1 MVLSLF
7 ATKGYS
13 AHQKGVEIL
22 YQCLGGTQYEI
33 TVMFYH
39 DCTNGIGAPSETNI
53 STGTRFTY
61 SNNCSQPS
69 PAKSFKLINPGGT
82 EISQVCPTATTSCD
96 NNVTYDVEGVNLY
109 IYRDTVSL
117 AASCTWDL
125 AFSLCCRD
133 AQNNVQGSPVFFV
146 NSQIKTVNSA
156 CNSSPILTAEPA
168 PYVCTN
174 TPFILS
180 LGAFDPDGDSLT
192 FQFAEGK
199 SGATSIVTYAGLF
212 LFDEPIDS
220 ITPYAPNLN
229 INPNNG
235 DISIYPTTAGKYMIV
250 VQINEY
256 DRNTKLLKGFVKRD
270 FSVSVDNCGSNSAP
284 SVKAN
289 GVKNINSFGSIEDS
303 TTINTLPINGTLCFD
318 LEFEDLNTLDTL
330 SITSNI
336 TAILGA
342 SATLT
347 QIGINPVTATICW
360 PLNGVAAGTYT
371 INVVGRDDNCPVNSS
386 VSLNIDVKVGS
397 DVTIS
402 SNSGLAFTA
411 VLETCNGSGDGSLQ
425 ANFNG
430 GVGPFKYEWYE
441 GSTLLP
447 DSTQAL
453 SNPVVGGFYSFIVV
467 DKFNNKTSLRSPFHN
482 YQATPPIFVSGETSS
497 PASCNGA
504 CDGSILIGTV
514 SGGTTS
520 SSGITAFSYNWDNTT
535 DTTNN
540 PTGLCAGNY
549 SVTITDDNN
558 CPIIRSFSINSP
570 PLFTAFI
577 SDSIDV
583 LCRGNSTGELKVAA
597 DVANCGAVSAFCTT
611 PDLDTIGTGT
621 STNGLFDYPSPYG
634 LVFLNT
640 RQQYLYTA
648 SELTSFGLTEGKIS
662 GVDFFV
668 TQSFSAPSTLSNFS
682 IKMGCSSKDTLDT
695 WETSLNV
702 VLDPQNYSLSQF
714 FSSSWLSH
722 NLDRSFVW
730 DGSSNIVVEVAYS
743 VPSSLLNAQVS
754 YTTTTFNSS
763 AIYYNSDTS
772 DASVSTLITGRSKNR
787 PNVRFSNCPNIY
799 TYKWSHDG
807 VLNDSVASGLPSG
820 NYSVILTNENGCKDT
835 VAAGIQQPDS
845 TFKFVFTDSTSL
857 ICNDDT
863 NGSVTLTPKNGLA
876 PYRFQW
882 PSGVITSSTSDSIS
896 VNLRGDSIYT
906 ITVLDT
912 NQCTQTRTFSL
923 KNPPELDPTFTI
935 VKNIICSGDSSG
947 RVKINTPTGVAPFHY
962 QWSPNVDYLGTDS
975 STAINIVAGVRYTIT
990 VTDDE
995 NCSDTVGF
1003 ELNLPDGII
1012 PTVTSS
1018 ADVNCFGDTDGIAT
1032 ITPTNGSAVF
1042 NYQWIPAA
1050 NANTTGATSTAT
1062 DLVPNINYKVIVIDG
1077 NSCKDSIL
1085 NVSINQPTLL
1095 QANFVDSTDAL
1106 CFGAANGTA
1115 RIVPT
1120 GGTKTYSYSWSHD
1133 GTVTDSIATNL
1144 PKGRHVVTITDSK
1157 TCEVQDSVNI
1167 GEPAANMV
1175 ANINIIEDVTCKGFL
1190 DGFLSVKVTGG
1201 KRNYN
1206 YTWKRGSTT
1215 VQTDSF
1221 ASNLIAGEYI
1231 VNIIDNQTCTASDT
1245 MTLTEPDSLKATV
1258 ANVQTLDCFGDND
1271 ASIEVTPSGGTKPYT
1286 YLWNTTPAQTDS
1298 VAIGLSG
1305 SFAGISYQVVL
1316 TDSNGQCQDSITQII
1331 TQPTD
1336 VVISKADSSNV
1347 ECFGSNEGS
1356 ARVIVSGG
1364 SPGYSFLWNT
1374 TPTQTDS
1381 NATNLIA
1388 GTYKVVVTDQGT
1400 CKDSTTFIIDQPTA
1414 VITGNFFD
1422 LDSVTCNGA
1431 SNGSATYSARGGTEP
1446 YKYTWSGGT
1455 GTINDSITTGLGPG
1469 QVTISVTDNNN
1480 CPVKLDTAQLT
1491 EPDPIFASFV
1501 KKIDAG
1507 CKGGNAGSITA
1518 RVTSGDAPFIFRWSN
1533 GTGGLNDSTV
1543 TGLLMGAISV
1553 TIKSAADTTCFIT
1566 INETITDNPAIGVVV
1581 DSVKNTSC
1589 NGLSDGFI
1597 AVHGIG
1603 GDGTYIYSWT
1613 PNNAVTDSFASGL
1626 SAATNYTIS
1635 ITNAAGCAPA
1645 DTAITLSQPNAI
1657 VLTKV
1662 DSSNVSCFGNNDGK
1676 ARISVT
1682 GGTANYSYAWSTSPI
1697 QTNDSATS
1705 LAVGVYEVIV
1715 TDANLCADSL
1725 EFNIEQPVQ
1734 AIIATSKIDSTLKCF
1749 GDNDAVIRVSPKGGT
1764 LPYSYNW
1771 SHNITLNDS
1780 VATGLGTGTYI
1791 VEVSDSNDCTG
1802 GLDTIT
1808 IVQPN
1813 PILGTLVIDSNVSCF
1828 GLSDGGLSIASI
1840 TGGTAPYRYLW
1851 SGGTAPLNDSIITG
1865 LASGGY
1871 AVTITD
1877 TNNCSVSITDTIVE
1891 PTKLVTSLFSPPIIP
1906 GFSYIGERNDQYIY
1920 FSATA
1925 LPWAQARQACLN
1937 VGGDLLVIKD
1947 TADNNY
1953 FSTIFPSSSWIGLYQ
1968 DTASPMYSEPSGGWF
1983 WVDATPLTF
1992 SNWGPGEPNHWF
2004 GPANPENHGQ
2014 FVSSGFWNDI
2024 PGTETNQFGMVINKG
2039 NFDLSDVSCNGLN
2052 DGFASFNAGGGVAPY
2067 SYSWNNGDLDSLA
2080 ENLNVGSYFVTITD
2094 KNGCELLDTAILT
2107 EPDVLIATIADS
2119 TDESCVG
2126 LNDGSAKVAWT
2137 GGNGNVNYLWS
2148 NNTTDSI
2155 ADSLTS
2161 TTYGVRVKDFKGCK
2175 DSIQVTIDAAN
2186 AINLAVTKLSDINC
2200 FGENNGSVKGLA
2212 SGGSGTL
2219 SYAWNGGTV
2228 SNDTLV
2234 TDLSLGFIK
2243 VSVSDTNN
2251 CIKQDSIEIFQPS
2264 DITVSFTID
2273 TIPLCLD
2280 SNGQITVNVDGGTQ
2294 FSSLPY
2300 RYYWLDDLLDTLNPQ
2315 PSDSIAS
2322 NLKPLAYTL
2331 VVEDSNSCRQ
2341 TKLLPLN
2348 SLDGPV
2354 ITLDTII
2361 DAVCQNGT
2369 DGEIQISA
2377 TGGAPF
2383 DFLWLPDSTNLEDPV
2398 GLDSGSYT
2406 VQVTDTNDCPA
2417 FKTYGVT
2424 DGNQFFTSMLSS
2436 QVLCYGDSTGNAL
2449 LITLGTVGPYS
2460 YLWNR
2465 GDTGVLPLPPALP
2478 LVQIDS
2484 GRINLPP
2491 GFVKVIVTDGRG
2503 CSQADSVFI
2512 VEPSKVQSTMVL
2524 KNDLNCFGDSTA
2536 ILTSRV
2542 TGGTQPYF
2550 MSWTTIPFLPPVP
2563 TPVKYDSTKS
2573 NLPTGLYLVQISDTT
2588 QCSIN
2593 DTILISQPDSLTL
2606 TETGFT
2612 DIGCA
2617 GGADAMYSVELTG
2630 GTKPYSFIWSKGNG
2644 TATDSASN
2652 LIDTTF
2658 VEVIVD
2664 DKNNCGPKTLS
2675 KILSE
2680 PDLIQLALEMDS
2692 VSCFGDSNGIVTAH
2706 VTGGNG
2712 NYIYTWSN
2720 GVATFSDSIAD
2731 SLAIGQ
2737 VILSVTDTNG
2747 CVAVIDSIDVLQPE
2761 LFTANIIVIDSIDCF
2776 ADSLASAKVQFS
2788 GGNGVVSY
2796 SWSGAPSIND
2806 SLETGLYAGT
2816 FIATLTDNKSCEVKD
2831 TLILD
2836 QPSLLQARLD
2846 SLVNP
2851 SCAGDSNG
2859 QVLLKTFGGTKPYR
2873 YDWGTIIVT
2882 DSLKSDVLDGGFT
2895 VTVRD
2900 DNGCFV
2906 ELDSSLL
2913 EPLVLIPNYFVVNQ
2927 PTCLKDTGIII
2938 ALYSGGTRFNGTLGY
2953 RYTWM
2958 DNNKDTLNPSVN
2970 DSIITGLGTGQ
2981 YYLAIEDSNGCIDT
2995 SFQTLNASDGPVVYA
3010 DSVKNPTCVGFTNGA
3025 IFISDSNG
3033 TAPITYSWS
3042 TTGDTT
3048 KNLINV
3054 GQGTFT
3060 LTATDSFGCQGF
3072 EVRTLLDPAPIS
3084 IQFIDTINESCIGND
3099 GSVRAK
3105 VSGGRQ
3111 PYTYSWNTF
3120 PPQTD
3125 TIAIGLIAGFVE
3137 LTVND
3142 SAGICVFVDSVL
3154 IKSTSTLSAAFVDSV
3169 DVSCFGDANG
3179 SAAVQVTGGV
3189 KPYNYV
3195 WSYGTGGTADSAST
3209 GLIAGTV
3216 SVTITDQQIGC
3227 APLII
3232 SQVIGSPSKLSF
3244 IIDTI
3249 SASCGNSDGQ
3259 LIALGSGGT
3268 LPYTYQWLDNA
3279 KLAIGQTNDTAS
3291 NLLAGLYYL
3300 AAADT
3305 MGCLDTSNQAIN
3317 SIGGPS
3323 LLSIVTNTTLI
3334 GSCDG
3339 AINLNITTVGS
3350 GVDSILWSSGDTNQ
3364 NISNKCAGAF
3374 SVTVIDSAGCS
3385 TSLTDTIYGPPPG
3398 PAVIL
3403 VSSFDST
3410 NCDTSICSGRAFT
3423 LAIGGTGP
3431 LTYKWSSDPVNDT
3444 LFEVSNL
3451 CANTY
3456 YVTVT
3461 DSIGVSAIDTVIIP
3475 IPGFIQFLGANIS
3488 DVVCFGDSTG
3498 KIGLNIIGGAT
3509 PYVYS
3514 WSSNSNSTVDSA
3526 VGLASGKYYV
3536 TVTENGGCSAND
3548 SIVVNQNNALVTA
3561 FASVDATCGQAD
3573 GQISATVS
3581 GGISDYTL
3589 TWLNAL
3595 KDSLTPAQ
3603 IGDSAFNLSANF
3615 YHLAVSDSLGCVD
3628 TFLTSISNIGAP
3640 NIVWDTTINAS
3651 TNGVCDGLIQVTIS
3665 SATSAIDSILWLPT
3679 GDTTEDVSGL
3689 CAGIY
3694 KLQVTDTSGCKS
3706 FFTDTITEPAP
3717 IPSLNVVL
3725 TAFDASCDS
3734 VTCNGKI
3741 VASVA
3746 NATGPLTYMWSN
3758 SSNNNDSITN
3768 LCFNKYI
3775 VTITDTTAGI
3785 SAIDSIV
3792 VGVTPSIDSVLL
3804 EGINLSCNN
3813 ASNGQVVVHGKGGV
3827 KPYAYAWSHDTV
3839 LQDSIATTL
3848 SAGTYTV
3855 TITSSSGCYAN
3866 DSIVIT
3872 EPNAIAVSFDT
3883 TNANCGQADGQIS
3896 ATVSGGTPKLNQAYT
3911 LVWLDNNGNA
3921 LSPLQTNDSLKNV
3934 TAGFYKLAVADSTC
3948 SDTVSVVLGNR
3959 GGPTASPNTKAQPSC
3974 SGKSDGAIA
3983 VLIAGGKLPYKYQWT
3998 INGVL
4003 ADTTLNI
4010 LGKSSGNYLL
4020 QITDS
4025 LGCLGFYNDTLI
4037 DPAPIVISTNILS
4050 QVSCNSLCDG
4060 VAIASAANLQGV
4072 PTYVWS
4078 NGEIGPN
4085 TTKLCSGT
4093 NTVSVTDGKTCT
4105 SIDTFN
4111 IIEPSKLA
4119 IDSVKTVEPNCNQ
4132 ANGSIQVFVSGGN
4145 GSYNYKWNGT
4155 TGGSILPNISAASYT
4170 LEIEDSIS
4178 SNCSLNKNIPLSN
4191 INAPSFDIAALGVSC
4206 FNNCD
4211 GEVLI
4216 TNISGKAPI
4225 SIFWPQLNSIKDT
4238 VKNVC
4243 ANNYAVQVTDS
4254 IQCVAVDTITV
4265 TTPIQINA
4273 SPAILSLPDCGQSN
4287 GKVIVQ
4293 NTTGGVPG
4301 NTGYTYSWLD
4311 DAKVPMVPA
4320 NNTDSLVGAPSGQY
4334 YFRIV
4339 DSTLCSAD
4347 ISVNLPNQGAPS
4359 IQFLSKTDA
4368 SCAGINNGSITI
4380 NVIGGTQPYNVLWL
4394 PDSQSTASISNLGA
4408 GTYSL
4413 QVSDSNNCNVGDSY
4427 NIIELKK
4434 LSITPTVLQNMS
4446 CNNVFDGSATVQLT
4460 NATLPLFHSWSNGES
4475 SDTAISLKNGIN
4487 TIVVS
4492 DSNGCSVDT
4501 SVFITSPSAII
4512 LDSTLVTKPNCN
4524 ANNGVIFVNVS
4535 GGSGSYS
4542 YKWSNGG
4549 NASGISN
4556 LFSGIYT
4563 LTVTDG
4569 NTCSEVFTIPL
4580 SDINAPIFA
4589 TAKTDV
4595 LCFGS
4600 CNGSASVSVLSGSNP
4615 FTYNW
4620 TTLLSANDSIANL
4633 CKGVYPIEVT
4643 DKVGCK
4649 AVDTVSIVEPSEI
4662 KVTFSKVLPTCNDS
4676 NGSVTAIVNGGTPFV
4691 NIGYIY
4697 IWHDINGVL
4706 INPPSLT
4713 QTLSNIPSGS
4723 YKLLLVDSL
4732 LATCNDTITVT
4743 LPNNVVPKVTLDNL
4757 TDASCTGICDG
4768 EISLTSV
4775 GATPF
4780 NYLWIQTGDTTEDLT
4795 GLCSG
4800 FYDLQVTDSN
4810 SCIGFEKY
4818 KVDEISNLKSTTSII
4833 SGVTCHNSCNASAT
4847 IDVTGANGLLT
4858 YLWDNGEQTKIAVAL
4873 CEGNHL
4879 VTVTDGGGCNITDTV
4894 IIQNAVPIVIANVN
4908 TVDPACNQN
4917 NGSIALTVN
4926 GGAGS
4931 ISYLWSTGDQT
4942 STINNLVAGTY
4953 NVTILDGNGCFI
4965 TSLISL
4971 SNNAG
4976 PVLFT
4981 SMSNS
4986 QCFGQCD
4993 GTVILDSIIGD
5004 GPFQVKW
5011 PSNGSSA
5018 LNVSGLCDG
5027 VYGLEV
5033 TDSLGCVIVDTF
5045 NIKEPSEI
5053 NATFKLKLATC
5064 ALNDGEIE
5072 ANVVG
5077 GTPKASSYTY
5087 FWLDTALNP
5096 IVPFQN
5102 TAKATGLRGGIY
5114 NLRITDSLGCK
5125 KIEQTAISEIGG
5137 PVILLEGLTH
5147 ASCLGVCD
5155 GQILTRVTPTAT
5167 TTILWYPTGL
5177 TTDDISNICAGNHRI
5192 QATDNAGCVSYADY
5206 DIFGVKS
5213 FTTFV
5218 SSKKD
5223 ASCLNVND
5231 GEIELT
5237 LVGGN
5242 LPFTFGWIGPD
5253 NFSSNI
5259 EDLNNILTGSYTAT
5273 IQDAKGCTDT
5283 ISEKVN
5289 TQFELIVEAGSDTVI
5304 CSGIDSIYLESKINL
5319 LSNYSLIWIDDFGN
5333 TISNQLKPQISPRVG
5348 EVNYIVTANSN
5359 GCISIDTVK
5368 VSTTLFGPVDAGADR
5383 TILNGESTIVGGD
5396 PSGPIDV
5403 DYSWEPFD
5411 LVDNEISPNPN
5422 TNIDETTTLTL
5433 TISGSGG
5440 CVALD
5445 SVTVTVDPNVN
5456 IDEGF
5461 TPNGDGT
5468 NDTWKVKVTEDFPGA
5483 EVEVYTRWGQLVY
5496 KSPIPYIEWD
5506 GTLNGEPLPVGTYY
5520 YVVILNDAANSKPI
5534 TGPLTIVK

>member
-1 MVLSLF
+1 MVFSLF
-7 ATKGYS
+7 ANDGYGAHLKGADIEYKCIS
-13 AHQKGVEIL
+13 GS
-22 YQCLGGTQYEI
+22 QYEV
-33 TVMFYH
+33 TLYYYW
-39 DCTNGIGAPSETNI
+39 DCTPPGLGVATTARANNNFDFTN
-53 STGTRFTY
+53 SCGLT
-61 SNNCSQPS
+61 NPNP
-69 PAKSFKLINPGGT
+69 SFKLINPGGT
-82 EISQVCPTATTSCD
+82 EITQICPSAVSSCT
-96 NNVTYDVEGVNLY
+96 NTVTFDVDGALML
-109 IYRDTVSL
+109 IFKDTVTL
-117 AASCTWDL
+117 ASNCVWNMRYDE
-125 AFSLCCRD
+125 CCRD
-133 AQNNVQGSPVFFV
+133 NKTNISGSPNFSVDA
-146 NSQIKTVNSA
+146 QLRTTVSA
-156 CNSSPILTAEPA
+156 CNTSPAFTSQPA
-168 PYVCTN
+168 PYICQN
-174 TPFILS
+174 SPYIMS
-180 LGAFDPDGDSLT
+180 LGAFDADGDSLV
-192 FQFAEGK
+192 FELAKAETSA
-199 SGATSIVTYAGLF
+199 SGTVTYNAGYDF
-212 LFDEPIDS
+212 ENPIDTL
-220 ITPYAPNLN
+220 TPYAPNLN
-229 INPNNG
+229 INPFNG
-235 DISIYPTTAGKYMIV
+235 DIAVFPVSTGDFTV
-250 VQINEY
+250 VVKIKEY
-256 DRNTKLLKGFVKRD
+256 DRNTKFLKGYIKRD
-270 FSVSVDNCGSNSAP
+270 FALFVVSCASNSTP
-284 SVKAN
+284 NVKAN
-289 GVKNINSFGSIEDS
+289 GAKNINSFGSIEDS

-318 LEFEDLNTLDTL
+318 LEFEDLDASDTL

-336 TAILGA
+336 SAILGA

-347 QIGINPVTATICW
+347 QTGINPVTAKICW

-371 INVVGRDDNCPVNSS
+371 INVVGSDDNCPVNAS
-386 VSLNIDVKVGS
+386 VSVNIDIKVGS

-402 SNSGLAFTA
+402 SNPGLAFTA
-411 VLETCNGSGDGSLQ
+411 ILETCNGSGDGSLQ

-430 GVGPFKYEWYE
+430 GVGPFKYEWYD
-441 GSTLLP
+441 GLTLQV
-447 DSTQAL
+447 DTTQVL
-453 SNPVVGGFYSFIVV
+453 SNPAVGGFYSFKVI
-467 DKFNNKTSLRSPFHN
+467 DKFNNNNSLRSPVHN

-497 PASCNGA
+497 PASCNGV

-549 SVTITDDNN
+549 ALTITDDNN

-570 PLFTAFI
+570 PVFTAFI

-583 LCRGNSTGELKVAA
+583 LCRGMSTGELKVDA
-597 DVANCGAVSAFCTT
+597 DVANCGAVSAFCAT

-648 SELTSFGLTEGKIS
+648 SELTSFGLAEGKIS

-668 TQSFSAPSTLSNFS
+668 TQSFSTPSTLSNFS

-882 PSGVITSSTSDSIS
+882 PSGVIVSSTSDSIS
-896 VNLRGDSIYT
+896 VNLRGDSIYA

-947 RVKINTPTGVAPFHY
+947 RVKINTLTGVAPFHY

-975 STAINIVAGVRYTIT
+975 STAINIVAGIRYTIT

-1032 ITPTNGSAVF
+1032 ITPTNGSAIF

-1050 NANTTGATSTAT
+1050 NANTTGAASTAT

-1095 QANFVDSTDAL
+1095 QANFVDSADAL

-1175 ANINIIEDVTCKGFL
+1175 ANINIIEDVTCKGFS

-1206 YTWKRGSTT
+1206 YTWTT
-1215 VQTDSF
+1215 VPAQTDSF

-1231 VNIIDNQTCTASDT
+1231 VNIIDNQTCTATDT
-1245 MTLTEPDSLKATV
+1245 MIITEPDSLIATITD
-1258 ANVQTLDCFGDND
+1258 VQTLDCFGDNN
-1271 ASIEVTPSGGTKPYT
+1271 ASISVTPSGGTKPYA
-1286 YLWNTTPAQTDS
+1286 YQWNTTPPQTDS
-1298 VAIGLSG
+1298 TAIGLIG
-1305 SFAGISYQVVL
+1305 SVAGISYKVVL
-1316 TDSNGQCQDSITQII
+1316 IDSNNQCSDSATQII

-1336 VVISKADSSNV
+1336 IVITRTDSNGV

-1356 ARVIVSGG
+1356 ARIIASGG
-1364 SPGYSFLWNT
+1364 TPGYSFLWNT
-1374 TPTQTDS
+1374 VPVQTDS

-1388 GTYKVVVTDQGT
+1388 GTYKVVVIDQGT

-1422 LDSVTCNGA
+1422 LDSTTCNGA
-1431 SNGSATYSARGGTEP
+1431 NNGSATYSARGGTEP

-1480 CPVKLDTAQLT
+1480 CPAKLDTAQLT
-1491 EPDPIFASFV
+1491 EPDPISASFV

-1543 TGLLMGAISV
+1543 TSLLAGAISV
-1553 TIKSAADTTCFIT
+1553 TIKSVADTTCVIT
-1566 INETITDNPAIGVVV
+1566 INEIITDNPAIGLVV
-1581 DSVKNTSC
+1581 DSVKNISC

-1645 DTAITLSQPNAI
+1645 DTALTLSQPNAI

-1662 DSSNVSCFGNNDGK
+1662 DSLNVSCFGNSDGK
-1676 ARISVT
+1676 ARISVS
-1682 GGTANYSYAWSTSPI
+1682 GGTPNYSFSWSTTPI
-1697 QTNDSATS
+1697 QTNDSATG
-1705 LAVGVYEVIV
+1705 LALGVYEVIV
-1715 TDANLCADSL
+1715 TDVNSCTDSL
-1725 EFNIEQPVQ
+1725 EFNIEQPGQ
-1734 AIIATSKIDSTLKCF
+1734 AIFVTSKIDSTLKCF

-1791 VEVSDSNDCTG
+1791 VEISDSNDCKG
-1802 GLDTIT
+1802 GLDTIVVDEPNDITAT
-1808 IVQPN
+1808 IIV
-1813 PILGTLVIDSNVSCF
+1813 DSNVTCF
-1828 GLSDGGLSIASI
+1828 GLSDGGMSISGVS
-1840 TGGTAPYRYLW
+1840 GGTAPYRYLW
-1851 SGGTAPLNDSIITG
+1851 SGGAAPLNDSIITG
-1865 LASGGY
+1865 LAAGGY

-1891 PTKLVTSLFSPPIIP
+1891 PTKLVTSLFSPPTIP

-1920 FSATA
+1920 FSATS
-1925 LPWAQARQACLN
+1925 LPWEQARQACLN

-1968 DTASPMYSEPSGGWF
+1968 DTASPLYSEPSGGWF
-1983 WVDATPLTF
+1983 WVDGTSLTF
-1992 SNWGPGEPNHWF
+1992 SNWDTGGPNNAF

-2014 FVSSGFWNDI
+2014 FFVSGFWNDI
-2024 PGTETNQFGMVINKG
+2024 PGTMSNQFGMVINKD
-2039 NFDLSDVSCNGLN
+2039 NFDLKDASCNGLN
-2052 DGFASFNAGGGVAPY
+2052 DGFASFDAGGGVAPY
-2067 SYSWNNGDLDSLA
+2067 FYKWSNGDLDSLA

-2094 KNGCELLDTAILT
+2094 KNGCELLDTAIVT
-2107 EPDVLIATIADS
+2107 EPAELIATIADS

-2126 LNDGSAKVAWT
+2126 LNDGSAIVAWT

-2219 SYAWNGGTV
+2219 SYAWNGGMV

-2234 TDLSLGFIK
+2234 TDLPLGFIK

-2331 VVEDSNSCRQ
+2331 VVEDSNSCPQ
-2341 TKLLPLN
+2341 TKLLLLN

-2354 ITLDTII
+2354 ITADSVV
-2361 DAVCQNGT
+2361 DATCKNGN
-2369 DGEIQISA
+2369 DGRIKITV
-2377 TGGAPF
+2377 TGAGPF
-2383 DFLWLPDSTNLEDPV
+2383 NYLWLPDSTVIEDLT

-2406 VQVTDTNDCPA
+2406 VQVKDTNDCPA
-2417 FKTYGVT
+2417 FETYAVS
-2424 DGNQFFTSMLSS
+2424 DGNQFLTSMLSS
-2436 QVLCYGDSTGNAL
+2436 QVLCNGDSTGNAL
-2449 LITLGTVGPYS
+2449 LLTLGTIGPYS
-2460 YLWNR
+2460 YVWNR

-2512 VEPSKVQSTMVL
+2512 VEPPKIQSTMVL
-2524 KNDLNCFGDSTA
+2524 KNDLNCYGDSTA
-2536 ILTSRV
+2536 TVTSRV

-2573 NLPTGLYLVQISDTT
+2573 SLPTGLYLVQISDTT

-2593 DTILISQPDSLTL
+2593 DTILVSHPDSLAL
-2606 TETGFT
+2606 VETGFSN
-2612 DIGCA
+2612 IGCA
-2617 GGADAMYSVELTG
+2617 NGNDGMYSVELSG
-2630 GTKPYSFIWSKGNG
+2630 GTKPYSYTWSGGNG
-2644 TATDSASN
+2644 SVSDSVSN

-2658 VEVIVD
+2658 IQVIVND
-2664 DKNNCGPKTLS
+2664 SNNCGPKTLS
-2675 KILSE
+2675 KVLTE
-2680 PDLIQLALEMDS
+2680 PDLIQLVLEMDS

-2720 GVATFSDSIAD
+2720 GVATFADSIAD

-2796 SWSGAPSIND
+2796 SWSSAPSIND
-2806 SLETGLYAGT
+2806 SLAIGLYAGT

-2859 QVLLKTFGGTKPYR
+2859 QVLVKTIGGTKPYR
-2873 YDWGTIIVT
+2873 YDWGTIILT
-2882 DSLKSDVLDGGFT
+2882 DSLKSDVPDGGFT
-2895 VTVRD
+2895 VILRD

-2906 ELDSSLL
+2906 ELDSSLV
-2913 EPLVLIPNYFVVNQ
+2913 EPLVLTPNYFVANQ

-2938 ALYSGGTRFNGTLGY
+2938 ALYSGGTRFGGTLGY

-2958 DNNKDTLNPSVN
+2958 DSNKDTLNPSIN
-2970 DSIITGLGTGQ
+2970 DSIITGLGTGK
-2981 YYLAIEDSNGCIDT
+2981 YYLAIEDLNGCIDT
-2995 SFQTLNASDGPVVYA
+2995 SFQTLNASDGPVVDT

-3025 IFISDSNG
+3025 IFISISNG

-3048 KNLINV
+3048 KNLLNV

-3060 LTATDSFGCQGF
+3060 LTATDSVGCQGF

-3125 TIAIGLIAGFVE
+3125 TIVTGLTAGFVV

-3142 SAGICVFVDSVL
+3142 SAGICVHVDSVL

-3195 WSYGTGGTADSAST
+3195 WSDGTGGTADSAST

-3216 SVTITDQQIGC
+3216 SVAITDQQIGC

-3268 LPYTYQWLDNA
+3268 VPYSYQWLDNA

-3323 LLSIVTNTTLI
+3323 LSSIVNNTTLI

-3350 GVDSILWSSGDTNQ
+3350 GIDSILWSSGDTNQ

-3431 LTYKWSSDPVNDT
+3431 LTYKWSSDPINDT

-3475 IPGFIQFLGANIS
+3475 IPGFIQSLGANIS

-3526 VGLASGKYYV
+3526 VGLASGTYYV

-3561 FASVDATCGQAD
+3561 FASVEATCGQAD
-3573 GQISATVS
+3573 GQIYATVS

-3717 IPSLNVVL
+3717 IPSLNVL
-3725 TAFDASCDS
+3725 LMAFGASCDS

-3746 NATGPLTYMWSN
+3746 NATGPLTYLWSN

-3813 ASNGQVVVHGKGGV
+3813 SSNGQVVAHGKGGV

-3883 TNANCGQADGQIS
+3883 TNANCGVSDGQIV
-3896 ATVSGGTPKLNQAYT
+3896 ATISGGTPKVNQAYT

-3934 TAGFYKLAVADSTC
+3934 TAGFYKLAIADSTC
-3948 SDTVSVVLGNR
+3948 SDTVSVLLGNR

-4010 LGKSSGNYLL
+4010 LGKPSGNYLL

-4037 DPAPIVISTNILS
+4037 NPAPIVLSTNIIS

-4060 VAIASAANLQGV
+4060 VATASAANLQGV

-4093 NTVSVTDGKTCT
+4093 NTVSVTDGNTCT

-4191 INAPSFDIAALGVSC
+4191 INAPSFDIAASGVSC

-4225 SIFWPQLNSIKDT
+4225 SIFWPQFNSIKDT

-4273 SPAILSLPDCGQSN
+4273 SPTILSLPDCGQSN

-4293 NTTGGVPG
+4293 NTAGGAPG

-4311 DAKVPMVPA
+4311 DAKIPMAPA
-4320 NNTDSLVGAPSGQY
+4320 NNTDSLVGVPSGQY

-4368 SCAGINNGSITI
+4368 SCAGVNNGSITI
-4380 NVIGGTQPYNVLWL
+4380 NVIGGTQPYNILWL

-4446 CNNVFDGSATVQLT
+4446 CNNVFDGNATVQLT

-4549 NASGISN
+4549 NVSGISN
-4556 LFSGIYT
+4556 LFSGTYT

-4580 SDINAPIFA
+4580 SDINAPILA
-4589 TAKTDV
+4589 TAKTDI
-4595 LCFGS
+4595 LCFGA

-4643 DKVGCK
+4643 DSVGCK

-4676 NGSVTAIVNGGTPFV
+4676 NGSITAIVNGGEPF
-4691 NIGYIY
+4691 NFGYLY
-4697 IWHDINGVL
+4697 MWLDANNFPN
-4706 INPPSLT
+4706 NPPSST
-4713 QTLSNIPSGS
+4713 SVLSGVESNN
-4723 YKLLLVDSL
+4723 YNLFLVDSNS
-4732 LATCNDTITVT
+4732 CIGNFSVN
-4743 LPNNVVPKVTLDNL
+4743 LPNNITPNVMVNNII
-4757 TDASCTGICDG
+4757 DASCTGICDG
-4768 EISLTSV
+4768 EINLTSS

-4780 NYLWIQTGDTTEDLT
+4780 NFIWTQTGDTTEDID
-4795 GLCSG
+4795 GLCAG
-4800 FYDLQVTDSN
+4800 NYDLQTTDTTG
-4810 SCIGFEKY
+4810 CIGYESF

-4833 SGVTCHNSCNASAT
+4833 FGVTCHNSCNASAT
-4847 IDVTGANGLLT
+4847 IDVTGATGLLT

-4894 IIQNAVPIVIANVN
+4894 IIQNAAPIVIANVN
-4908 TVDPACNQN
+4908 TVEPACNQN

-4986 QCFGQCD
+4986 QCYGQCD
-4993 GTVILDSIIGD
+4993 GTAILDSIIGA

-5027 VYGLEV
+5027 VYGVEV

-5045 NIKEPSEI
+5045 NIKESSEI

-5077 GTPKASSYTY
+5077 GTPKASGYTY

-5102 TAKATGLRGGIY
+5102 TAKATGLSGGIY

-5177 TTDDISNICAGNHRI
+5177 TADDISNICAGNHRI

-5253 NFSSNI
+5253 NFNSNI
-5259 EDLNNILTGSYTAT
+5259 EDLNNILSGSYTAT

-5289 TQFELIVEAGSDTVI
+5289 TKFELIVEAGSDTVI

-5422 TNIDETTTLTL
+5422 TNIDETTTLIL
-5433 TISGSGG
+5433 TISGSEG

-5445 SVTVTVDPNVN
+5445 SVTVTVDPNVD